1 MKNKSIIIGLALMFI
16 ALAIPSTTSTGSEN
30 LFSTGVWFALVVAFA
45 ITVFFLQRKMHTQ
58 DRELVRKANSQVP
71 NFFYYPKD

>member
-1 MKNKSIIIGLALMFI
+1 MKNKSIVIGLALMFA
-16 ALAIPSTTSTGSEN
+16 ALAIPSSSTDSEN
-30 LFSTGVWFALVVAFA
+30 LFSTGVWFALVAAFA

-58 DRELVRKANSQVP
+58 DRELVRKANSRVP